1 MTTSDDWTWE
11 FRERARDAFEDLGTD
26 TQRRIVSKL
35 DEIVS
40 DEWRAP
46 NEYVEPLTGTPHG
59 KIRVGDYRLGA
70 RADRETEVSLI
81 FSIEH
86 RSGAYEP
93 GDD

>member
-11 FRERARDAFEDLGTD
+11 FRERAKDAFEGLETD

-40 DEWRAP
+40 DEWRTP
-46 NEYVEPLTGTPHG
+46 DEYVEPLTGAPHG
-59 KIRVGDYRLGA
+59 KIRVGDHRLGA
-70 RADRETEVSLI
+70 RTDRETETLLI